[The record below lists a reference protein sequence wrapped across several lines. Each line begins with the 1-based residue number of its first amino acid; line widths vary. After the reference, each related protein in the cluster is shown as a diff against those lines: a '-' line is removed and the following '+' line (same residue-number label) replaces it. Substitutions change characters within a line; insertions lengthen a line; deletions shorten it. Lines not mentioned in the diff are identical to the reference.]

1 LGQKITASKEDI
13 SMASLLLAFMV
24 KVKVKAKLLL
34 MKEGFWFLLNLTNK
48 VNNKE

>member
-1 LGQKITASKEDI
+1 LGQKITASKEDK
-13 SMASLLLAFMV
+13 SMASLLLAFM
-24 KVKVKAKLLL
+24 VKVKAKLLL